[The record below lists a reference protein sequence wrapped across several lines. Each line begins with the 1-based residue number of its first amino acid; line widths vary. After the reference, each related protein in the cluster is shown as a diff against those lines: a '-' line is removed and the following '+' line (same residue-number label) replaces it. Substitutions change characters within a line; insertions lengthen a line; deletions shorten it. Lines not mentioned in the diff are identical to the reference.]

1 MKYFV
6 VIVLSLLTPTL
17 LLAEPVALETPS
29 GALHGT
35 LEIPQTAS
43 PLPIALI
50 IAGSGPTD
58 RDGNTIYLS
67 GANNSLKLLAQG
79 LAAKGIAS
87 VRYDK
92 RGVGESAKAVA
103 KESDLRFD
111 TLIDDAV
118 MWGRQLR
125 RDKRF
130 SSLIIIGHS
139 EGSLI
144 GIVAARKLGADAL
157 VSIAGAARPAAQII
171 LEQVRSQLSPELMKQ
186 TEDIVRALN
195 EGKTVASIS
204 PELNALFRPSVQPYL
219 ISWFRYDPAQEL
231 NKLSMPVLI
240 VQGTTDIQV
249 SVHAAELLSK
259 AKPSARLLII
269 EGMNHVLKA
278 VPNDREKQ
286 ISSYA
291 DPTLPIVPTLIRD
304 ICFFVASLRPPDER
318 HRFNA
323 RACAPTG

>member
-1 MKYFV
+1 MKYFI
-6 VIVLSLLTPTL
+6 VIVLSLLTPPL

-43 PLPIALI
+43 SLPCPIALI

-58 RDGNTIYLS
+58 RDGNITYLS

-92 RGVGESAKAVA
+92 RSVGESVKAVA

-144 GIVAARKLGADAL
+144 GIVAARKLGADA
-157 VSIAGAARPAAQII
+157 
-171 LEQVRSQLSPELMKQ
+171 
-186 TEDIVRALN
+186 
-195 EGKTVASIS
+195 
-204 PELNALFRPSVQPYL
+204 
-219 ISWFRYDPAQEL
+219 
-231 NKLSMPVLI
+231 
-240 VQGTTDIQV
+240 
-249 SVHAAELLSK
+249 
-259 AKPSARLLII
+259 
-269 EGMNHVLKA
+269 
-278 VPNDREKQ
+278 
-286 ISSYA
+286 
-291 DPTLPIVPTLIRD
+291 
-304 ICFFVASLRPPDER
+304 
-318 HRFNA
+318 
-323 RACAPTG
+323 